1 MKFILQ
7 LHLRFYKKL
16 AIFESVNTDEVLK
29 QKKRNLFYSILQH
42 VVQTVR
48 VFAFVCTCSE
58 PIAPVLGTRA
68 FIILSVSNR
77 VWQIIPASY
86 PLAVRKKH
94 IRIISLTNSSVH
106 VYLLAFFPTFFCS
119 FVFHSRVA
127 KNSPKSNRTKGKKN
141 KKMNERKFEREV
153 SSINH
158 RIAVRFQKE
167 RRLNGAALRATFGEL
182 RIGPQNLLSAIGC
195 SAPTETDEKGKRR
208 ERKKRKRGYF
218 AVAGRSKILT
228 VTSSV
233 CAEASRKT

>member
-7 LHLRFYKKL
+7 FHLRFYKKL

-86 PLAVRKKH
+86 PLAVRKN
-94 IRIISLTNSSVH
+94 TYESSVQQIH
-106 VYLLAFFPTFFCS
+106 LYTYISSHS
-119 FVFHSRVA
+119 FQHS
-127 KNSPKSNRTKGKKN
+127 
-141 KKMNERKFEREV
+141 
-153 SSINH
+153 
-158 RIAVRFQKE
+158 
-167 RRLNGAALRATFGEL
+167 
-182 RIGPQNLLSAIGC
+182 
-195 SAPTETDEKGKRR
+195 SAP
-208 ERKKRKRGYF
+208 
-218 AVAGRSKILT
+218 
-228 VTSSV
+228 SSFTR
-233 CAEASRKT
+233 A

>member
-1 MKFILQ
+1 MYLFRTDCAGTWNPSLHYTLCLQ
-7 LHLRFYKKL
+7 SRVTNYS
-16 AIFESVNTDEVLK
+16 SVI
-29 QKKRNLFYSILQH
+29 S
-42 VVQTVR
+42 
-48 VFAFVCTCSE
+48 
-58 PIAPVLGTRA
+58 
-68 FIILSVSNR
+68 
-77 VWQIIPASY
+77 ASGSQ
-86 PLAVRKKH
+86 KH